1 MSTDYPTLPLRD
13 LPPGRLGERKEHLL
27 AEINRE
33 QPRFSFLRFLVPRRR
48 RAALALVGALVVM
61 GTAAAATTSW
71 LTGRPAP
78 PAVVRDFETYKPQ
91 LGFHPDPGRAVLVA
105 EDSNI
110 SLYATT
116 NDEGSYCL
124 VTSAPW
130 KRPETLPDGGT
141 CIPPAQSAAPLIA
154 GLVGLS
160 SPRSEGGRWT
170 FLIAGRTDNPQ
181 AHTIRFSD
189 PSGEAIA
196 RTIGSSGFFVASVH
210 TAESA
215 CANGDWKPTFVVFEA
230 NGEELRRATITLA
243 RAGLGGVCA
252 FAAPHP

>member
-27 AEINRE
+27 AVINRE

-78 PAVVRDFETYKPQ
+78 TAVVSDFESYTPQ
-91 LGFHPDPGRAVLVA
+91 LGFHPAPGRAVLVA
-105 EDSNI
+105 EDSDI

-116 NDEGSYCL
+116 NDEGGYCL
-124 VTSAPW
+124 VVSAPW

-160 SPRSEGGRWT
+160 SPPSEGGRWT
-170 FLIAGRTDNPQ
+170 FLIAGRTDNAQ
-181 AHTIRFSD
+181 AHTISFTD
-189 PSGEAIA
+189 PNGETIA
-196 RTIGSSGFFVASVH
+196 RTIGSSGFFVASMH

-215 CANGDWKPTFVVFEA
+215 CASGDWKPTFVA
-230 NGEELRRATITLA
+230 LGAGGEELTRATITLA
-243 RAGLGGVCA
+243 RAGLGSVCT